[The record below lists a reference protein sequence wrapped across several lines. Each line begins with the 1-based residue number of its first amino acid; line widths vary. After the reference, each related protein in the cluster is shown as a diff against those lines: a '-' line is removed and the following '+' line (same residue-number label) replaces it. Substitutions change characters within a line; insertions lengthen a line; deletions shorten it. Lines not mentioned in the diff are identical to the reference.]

1 MGENAELWS
10 QPDEKSQ
17 RITLECWLQ
26 HHNIQYDS
34 DMTNEE
40 LRQLY
45 IDVECGRIH
54 TLAQLSW
61 LKRTADNRKR
71 SGSIPD
77 ASTISGSTW

>member
-10 QPDEKSQ
+10 YPDEKSQ

-26 HHNIQYDS
+26 HHTIQYDS

-54 TLAQLSW
+54 TLQ
-61 LKRTADNRKR
+61 
-71 SGSIPD
+71 
-77 ASTISGSTW
+77 

>member
-1 MGENAELWS
+1 MYFILKKGFIMGENAELWS
-10 QPDEKSQ
+10 YPDEKSQ

-45 IDVECGRIH
+45 IDAECGRIH
-54 TLAQLSW
+54 TLQ
-61 LKRTADNRKR
+61 
-71 SGSIPD
+71 
-77 ASTISGSTW
+77 